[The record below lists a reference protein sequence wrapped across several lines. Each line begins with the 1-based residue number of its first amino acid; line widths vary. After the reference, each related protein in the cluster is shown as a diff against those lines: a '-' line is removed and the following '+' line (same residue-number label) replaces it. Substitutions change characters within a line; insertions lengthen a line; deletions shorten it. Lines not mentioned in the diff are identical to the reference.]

1 MYTIFDIDD
10 EANKT
15 AVVFRFNGKVMMV
28 DNGLKQTE
36 ISREELDALIAW
48 LRCGLETIDR
58 EEWLEK
64 EKRGENATPRCECVH
79 PA

>member
-10 EANKT
+10 NENKT
-15 AVVFRFNGKVMMV
+15 AVVFRFNGKTMMV

-36 ISREELDALIAW
+36 VSREELDALIAW

-58 EEWLEK
+58 EEWLAK
-64 EKRGENATPRCECVH
+64 EKRRENTACCECVR